1 MSRIIGIDPGTRIT
15 GYGIIEYS
23 DNSYR
28 AVDYGCIRP
37 PVKMLLSERYRIIFQ
52 GVQELIEKY
61 EPTEMVVESIFY
73 SKNPLSLIKLGQV
86 RGVILLAASEA
97 GIPIYEYSPRRV
109 KQAVVGN
116 GGAAK
121 VQIQGMVKHLLAL
134 DELPKPMDI
143 SDALATAICHAQAM
157 GDPRITRNRV

>member
-1 MSRIIGIDPGTRIT
+1 LTRIIGIDPGTLVT

-23 DNSYR
+23 DNSYQ

-37 PVKMLLSERYRIIFQ
+37 PAKMLLSERYRIIYE
-52 GVQELIEKY
+52 GVQKLIKKY
-61 EPTEMVVESIFY
+61 TPTQMSIESIFY
-73 SKNPLSLIKLGQV
+73 SKNPLSSIKLGQA

-97 GIPIYEYSPRRV
+97 GVSIYEYSPRRI

-121 VQIQGMVKHLLAL
+121 VQLQGMIKHLLTL
-134 DELPKPMDI
+134 DELPEPMDV
-143 SDALATAICHAQAM
+143 SDALATAVCHAQAM
-157 GDPRITRNRV
+157 HNPMIARSRI